1 MAVMDIDVIPPTKA
15 ESSVPERP
23 RKKIK
28 TSELPLSSATRSAI
42 ESLSHTFKK
51 KGNYDALRKQVWETL
66 QTSDFETKL
75 IESIT
80 KVAENELEVN
90 QSLLSSSRGKAAILI
105 EGVIDRS
112 GIYQEAEAH
121 IKRLLEDHVET
132 IEDGIRA
139 IRRDDVGEEAA
150 AEEEAR
156 GSKTDDQY
164 AEEAA
169 TRRNEREKLR
179 EELREKER
187 AIAEE
192 RRKLE
197 KARKREEERK
207 REAEEDKRR
216 EEREARRKLERESER
231 ERDRLRG
238 RDYSRDRS
246 RDGGRRKRMD
256 DSRDERK
263 PTAKANLSREEVD
276 RLEQEALAM
285 LMKEGKRTSQRS
297 RHQLEPEVDETLAP
311 PPRKAMPAS
320 AIKPI
325 SRDAQTKKE
334 ANTKP
339 SQSTSG
345 APKSS
350 SHAADEMDLDGKDKR
365 VRARSRSRDPVHS
378 RRDSRDRGGYS
389 RRSSRDRDDHRNRSR
404 DRADARDK
412 DRSTRRDSRDRD
424 DRRRRDSR
432 DTEDRRRRDSR
443 DRERSSR
450 DHRDRDS
457 RRDRDISRDPR
468 DDRRSY
474 RDRDVGREPRYRSRT
489 PPRRDFKTAEEKK
502 QEAVKQRE
510 LEAKAYLAAQ
520 QEARE
525 KGLPIPGLDKPK
537 VDGFARPNWR
547 SRDEL
552 PESRKRDAES
562 AGLGSSSLPRKRE
575 SSARSPSRASSVRR
589 DKSPA
594 VVSSRSPAIKRE
606 TSTLRDVERDKDRD
620 TRRHRD
626 SSRRRSRS
634 RSQLG
639 VEAEAAAATGGRM
652 SEESEAG
659 AVIVILRG
667 DTGVEAVAGIGIG
680 MIGGRL
686 ADTEGRCNTRG
697 DVTPGEM

>member
-15 ESSVPERP
+15 DASVPERP

-121 IKRLLEDHVET
+121 IKRLLEDHVGT
-132 IEDGIRA
+132 IEEGIRA

-169 TRRNEREKLR
+169 TRRQEREKLR

-192 RRKLE
+192 RRKIE

-216 EEREARRKLERESER
+216 EEREARRKLEREADR

-238 RDYSRDRS
+238 SGDYSRDRS

-263 PTAKANLSREEVD
+263 PAAKANLSREETD

-334 ANTKP
+334 ASTKP
-339 SQSTSG
+339 SSG
-345 APKSS
+345 GATKSS
-350 SHAADEMDLDGKDKR
+350 SHAADEMDVDGKDKR
-365 VRARSRSRDPVHS
+365 ARARSRSRDPIHS

-412 DRSTRRDSRDRD
+412 DRSSRRDSRDRD

-443 DRERSSR
+443 ERSSR

-457 RRDRDISRDPR
+457 RRERDISRDPR

-474 RDRDVGREPRYRSRT
+474 RDRDLGRDSRYRSRS

-537 VDGFARPNWR
+537 SDAFTRPNWR

-552 PESRKRDAES
+552 PDSRKRDADS

-589 DKSPA
+589 DRSPA
-594 VVSSRSPAIKRE
+594 VVSSRSPVIKRE
-606 TSTLRDVERDKDRD
+606 TSTLRDADRHGAVAAL
-620 TRRHRD
+620 TAGRGAEMLGAIRTE
-626 SSRRRSRS
+626 
-634 RSQLG
+634 LG
-639 VEAEAAAATGGRM
+639 VEAEAAAATGGRK
-652 SEESEAG
+652 SEGIEAG
-659 AVIVILRG
+659 VAIVILRG
-667 DTGVEAVAGIGIG
+667 DIGVEAEAGIGIG

-686 ADTEGRCNTRG
+686 EDTEGRCI
-697 DVTPGEM
+697 TPLESRLTNYE

>member
-1 MAVMDIDVIPPTKA
+1 MTVMDLDVIAPTKA

-66 QTSDFETKL
+66 QTSDFEPKL

-121 IKRLLEDHVET
+121 IKRLLEDHVGT

-169 TRRNEREKLR
+169 TRRQEREKLR

-231 ERDRLRG
+231 ERDRLRD

-325 SRDAQTKKE
+325 SRDAQAKKE
-334 ANTKP
+334 AITKL
-339 SQSTSG
+339 SHSTGG
-345 APKSS
+345 AKSS
-350 SHAADEMDLDGKDKR
+350 LRAADEMDLDGKDKR

-457 RRDRDISRDPR
+457 RRDRDLSRDPR

-474 RDRDVGREPRYRSRT
+474 RDRDLGRDTRYRSRT

-537 VDGFARPNWR
+537 SDGFTRPNWR

-552 PESRKRDAES
+552 PDSRKRDADS

-575 SSARSPSRASSVRR
+575 SSVRSPSRTSSVRR
-589 DKSPA
+589 DRSPA
-594 VVSSRSPAIKRE
+594 VVSRTRADIATLAAGGLGHGAVAALIAGRE
-606 TSTLRDVERDKDRD
+606 VEIRDVIRTE
-620 TRRHRD
+620 
-626 SSRRRSRS
+626 
-634 RSQLG
+634 LG
-639 VEAEAAAATGGRM
+639 VEAEAVAAIGGRM
-652 SEESEAG
+652 
-659 AVIVILRG
+659 
-667 DTGVEAVAGIGIG
+667 
-680 MIGGRL
+680 
-686 ADTEGRCNTRG
+686 
-697 DVTPGEM
+697 

>member
-1 MAVMDIDVIPPTKA
+1 MTAMDIDVVAPTKA
-15 ESSVPERP
+15 ETSVPERP

-28 TSELPLSSATRSAI
+28 TSELPLSSSTRSAI

-51 KGNYDALRKQVWETL
+51 KGNYDALRKEVWETL

-121 IKRLLEDHVET
+121 IKRLLEDHVGT

-169 TRRNEREKLR
+169 IRRQEREKIR

-231 ERDRLRG
+231 ERDRVRG
-238 RDYSRDRS
+238 RDYSRDRSRDRS

-263 PTAKANLSREEVD
+263 PVAKANLSREEVD

-325 SRDAQTKKE
+325 SRDAQAKKE
-334 ANTKP
+334 GSTKP
-339 SQSTSG
+339 SDSAGG

-350 SHAADEMDLDGKDKR
+350 SRAADEMALDVKDKR
-365 VRARSRSRDPVHS
+365 ARERSRSRDPIRS
-378 RRDSRDRGGYS
+378 RRDSRDRDGYS
-389 RRSSRDRDDHRNRSR
+389 RRSSRDRDDRRNRSR
-404 DRADARDK
+404 DRVDARDK
-412 DRSTRRDSRDRD
+412 ERSSRRDSRDRD

-443 DRERSSR
+443 ERERSSR

-457 RRDRDISRDPR
+457 RRDRDLSRDPR
-468 DDRRSY
+468 DGRRSY
-474 RDRDVGREPRYRSRT
+474 RDRDLGRDSRYRSRT

-537 VDGFARPNWR
+537 SDGFARPNWR
-547 SRDEL
+547 SRDDA
-552 PESRKRDAES
+552 PDSRKRDADS
-562 AGLGSSSLPRKRE
+562 AGLGSSSLPRKRD
-575 SSARSPSRASSVRR
+575 SSARSPSRTSSVRR
-589 DKSPA
+589 E
-594 VVSSRSPAIKRE
+594 RSPAAKRE
-606 TSTLRDVERDKDRD
+606 SSSLRDVEREKDRD
-620 TRRHRD
+620 TRRQRD

-639 VEAEAAAATGGRM
+639 REAEAAVATGGRM
-652 SEESEAG
+652 SEGSEAG
-659 AVIVILRG
+659 VAIVIRG
-667 DTGVEAVAGIGIG
+667 DIGAGAEAGIGIG
-680 MIGGRL
+680 MIGDRL
-686 ADTEGRCNTRG
+686 ADIDGRCKIPLESWLTSY
-697 DVTPGEM
+697 E

>member
-1 MAVMDIDVIPPTKA
+1 MSAMDIDVIPPTKA
-15 ESSVPERP
+15 ETSVPERP

-66 QTSDFETKL
+66 QTSDFETNL

-121 IKRLLEDHVET
+121 IKRLLEDHVGT

-192 RRKLE
+192 RRKIE

-256 DSRDERK
+256 DSRERK

-334 ANTKP
+334 ASTKA
-339 SQSTSG
+339 STGG

-350 SHAADEMDLDGKDKR
+350 SHAADEMDLDGKEKR
-365 VRARSRSRDPVHS
+365 VRARSRSRDPGHS

-389 RRSSRDRDDHRNRSR
+389 RRSSRDRDDRRDRSR

-412 DRSTRRDSRDRD
+412 ERSTRRDSRDRD

-443 DRERSSR
+443 DRERSVR

-474 RDRDVGREPRYRSRT
+474 RDRDMGRDSRYRSRT

-537 VDGFARPNWR
+537 SDGFARPNWR

-552 PESRKRDAES
+552 PDSRKRDADS
-562 AGLGSSSLPRKRE
+562 AGLGSSSLSRKRE
-575 SSARSPSRASSVRR
+575 SSARSPSRASSIRR
-589 DKSPA
+589 DRSPVA
-594 VVSSRSPAIKRE
+594 VSSRSPVIKRE
-606 TSTLRDVERDKDRD
+606 TSTLRDVDRHGAVAALTD
-620 TRRHRD
+620 GREVEMRGATRTE
-626 SSRRRSRS
+626 
-634 RSQLG
+634 LG
-639 VEAEAAAATGGRM
+639 AEAEAAAATGGRM
-652 SEESEAG
+652 SEGIEAG
-659 AVIVILRG
+659 AAIEILRG
-667 DTGVEAVAGIGIG
+667 DTGVGAEAGIGIG
-680 MIGGRL
+680 MIGDRL
-686 ADTEGRCNTRG
+686 ADTERRCHCLNHG
-697 DVTPGEM
+697 L

>member
-1 MAVMDIDVIPPTKA
+1 MAVMDIDVIAPTKA
-15 ESSVPERP
+15 ESPVPEHP

-66 QTSDFETKL
+66 QTSDFEPKL

-121 IKRLLEDHVET
+121 IKRLLEDHVGT

-169 TRRNEREKLR
+169 TRRQEREKLR

-231 ERDRLRG
+231 ERDRLRD

-263 PTAKANLSREEVD
+263 PAAKANLSREEVD

-325 SRDAQTKKE
+325 SRDVQTKKE
-334 ANTKP
+334 ASAK
-339 SQSTSG
+339 SSG
-345 APKSS
+345 TGAAPKSS
-350 SHAADEMDLDGKDKR
+350 SHAADEMDYGQEAEAGNLSTLVAIVETEAAILDAAAGIVMITEIGAETELMLGIRIGLQDGTAEI
-365 VRARSRSRDPVHS
+365 VTID
-378 RRDSRDRGGYS
+378 
-389 RRSSRDRDDHRNRSR
+389 
-404 DRADARDK
+404 ADATVETLRIDEGVTAGTGNGALEIIGIEI
-412 DRSTRRDSRDRD
+412 RAV
-424 DRRRRDSR
+424 
-432 DTEDRRRRDSR
+432 TEIYPATLVMID
-443 DRERSSR
+443 EA
-450 DHRDRDS
+450 
-457 RRDRDISRDPR
+457 I
-468 DDRRSY
+468 
-474 RDRDVGREPRYRSRT
+474 GIET
-489 PPRRDFKTAEEKK
+489 WTAEEKK

-537 VDGFARPNWR
+537 SEGFARPNWR

-552 PESRKRDAES
+552 PDSRKRDADS
-562 AGLGSSSLPRKRE
+562 AGLASSSLPRKRE
-575 SSARSPSRASSVRR
+575 SSVRSPSRASSARR
-589 DKSPA
+589 DRSPA
-594 VVSSRSPAIKRE
+594 VVSSRSPVIKRE
-606 TSTLRDVERDKDRD
+606 TSTLRDVDRDKDRD
-620 TRRHRD
+620 SRRHRD

-634 RSQLG
+634 RSRSRTHRR
-639 VEAEAAAATGGRM
+639 ERSRETGRDKDRAR
-652 SEESEAG
+652 SRSRSRSRDRRKDESEPKQG
-659 AVIVILRG
+659 S
-667 DTGVEAVAGIGIG
+667 
-680 MIGGRL
+680 
-686 ADTEGRCNTRG
+686 
-697 DVTPGEM
+697 

>member
-15 ESSVPERP
+15 DTSVPERP

-90 QSLLSSSRGKAAILI
+90 QSLLSNSRGKAAILI

-121 IKRLLEDHVET
+121 IKRLLEDHVGT

-169 TRRNEREKLR
+169 NRRQEREKLR

-216 EEREARRKLERESER
+216 EEREARRKLERESDR
-231 ERDRLRG
+231 ERDRVRG
-238 RDYSRDRS
+238 ADYSRDRS
-246 RDGGRRKRMD
+246 RDGGLRKRMD

-263 PTAKANLSREEVD
+263 PAAKANLSREEVD

-334 ANTKP
+334 ASTKP
-339 SQSTSG
+339 SSAG
-345 APKSS
+345 ATKGS
-350 SHAADEMDLDGKDKR
+350 SHVADEMEIDGKDKR
-365 VRARSRSRDPVHS
+365 VRARSRSRDPIHP

-412 DRSTRRDSRDRD
+412 DRSSRRDSRDRD

-432 DTEDRRRRDSR
+432 DTEDRRRRDS
-443 DRERSSR
+443 RERSSR

-474 RDRDVGREPRYRSRT
+474 RDRDLGRDTRYRSRT

-537 VDGFARPNWR
+537 SDAFTRPNWR

-552 PESRKRDAES
+552 PDSRKRDADS

-575 SSARSPSRASSVRR
+575 SSVRSPSRASSVRR

-594 VVSSRSPAIKRE
+594 AVVSSRRTRADIAILAAGGLGHGAEAALTAGKE
-606 TSTLRDVERDKDRD
+606 VEMLGAIRKE
-620 TRRHRD
+620 
-626 SSRRRSRS
+626 
-634 RSQLG
+634 LG
-639 VEAEAAAATGGRM
+639 VEAEAAAATGGKR
-652 SEESEAG
+652 SEGIEAG
-659 AVIVILRG
+659 AATVILRG
-667 DTGVEAVAGIGIG
+667 DTGVGAEAGIGIG
-680 MIGGRL
+680 MIGDRL
-686 ADTEGRCNTRG
+686 ADTEGRCNTA
-697 DVTPGEM
+697 